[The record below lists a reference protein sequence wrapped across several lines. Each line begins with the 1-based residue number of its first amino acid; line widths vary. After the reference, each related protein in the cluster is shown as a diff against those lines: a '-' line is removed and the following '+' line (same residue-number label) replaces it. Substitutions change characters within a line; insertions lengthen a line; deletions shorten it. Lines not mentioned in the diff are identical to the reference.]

1 MGQGQS
7 RMEEERGEQV
17 LERGN
22 PAGACVFKEQ
32 PEKIGLEE
40 VGLSREYKTRG
51 WTPAVASDS
60 VLRGR
65 TYRNITSL

>member
-7 RMEEERGEQV
+7 RMEEERGEEV

-22 PAGACVFKEQ
+22 PAGACVLKER

-40 VGLSREYKTRG
+40 VGLRRE
-51 WTPAVASDS
+51 
-60 VLRGR
+60 
-65 TYRNITSL
+65 